1 MLREIKDKNPQLER
15 WSIQL
20 AEYDYKIE
28 YRAGKNNV
36 VADGLSRKLKIEV
49 IKITYKP
56 SHFSIRR
63 TFSKPRDK
71 FYWKKIYKE
80 VREYTKSCI
89 TCQKRNSRTKHC
101 AGELQIIEADD
112 VNDLVGIDILSG
124 IPVSKEGYN
133 NIVVI
138 TDYYSKYSVA
148 IPSRSKEAEEVVNIF
163 FRNWCMIFGVPAAVW
178 EYNNSK
184 HEGTRA
190 APYLMM
196 FMRKPRWEEGY
207 VIEGRV
213 PEENAYIVCKV
224 VHGERYLLG

>member
-56 SHFSIRR
+56 SHFS
-63 TFSKPRDK
+63 
-71 FYWKKIYKE
+71 
-80 VREYTKSCI
+80 
-89 TCQKRNSRTKHC
+89 
-101 AGELQIIEADD
+101 
-112 VNDLVGIDILSG
+112 
-124 IPVSKEGYN
+124 VSKEGYN

-207 VIEGRV
+207 VIEGRA
-213 PEENAYIVCKV
+213 PEENAYTVCKV
-224 VHGERYLLG
+224 VHRERYLFG